1 MRCLSLILVAACLT
15 GCEKQQDK
23 ILGGFEAY
31 LYMYPPTVDVTLE
44 ENNFTP
50 PVKLESRK
58 FFIVEAN
65 LTRGYVIYERDG
77 VRYHYVGNYRFNEKS
92 VILQ

>member
-50 PVKLESRK
+50 PCQ
-58 FFIVEAN
+58 
-65 LTRGYVIYERDG
+65 TRVSEVFHCRG
-77 VRYHYVGNYRFNEKS
+77 
-92 VILQ
+92 